1 MRFTAE
7 RTPDGNADEFWALSL
22 AIHAASQLVAI
33 PIDYQSTGTRALAGN
48 TFTSSP
54 AGQRTTRG
62 FGTVR
67 GGNDFGGF

>member
-1 MRFTAE
+1 MTTVLLYVEHELDAHE
-7 RTPDGNADEFWALSL
+7 LAAVLGALASL
-22 AIHAASQLVAI
+22 PGQGAGRGG
-33 PIDYQSTGTRALAGN
+33 GTRALAGN